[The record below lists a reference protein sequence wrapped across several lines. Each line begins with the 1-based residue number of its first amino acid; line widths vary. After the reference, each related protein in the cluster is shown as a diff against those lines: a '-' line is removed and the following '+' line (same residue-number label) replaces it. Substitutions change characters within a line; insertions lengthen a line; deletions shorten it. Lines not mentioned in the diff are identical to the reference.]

1 MRIFRNKLA
10 NFLFIREICQ
20 MKFRGKFVLLLLAVF
35 ALSSFRKP
43 TPVDGWVY
51 EREKKGIKI
60 FTKKSKWGRLR
71 DSKAVMLVSES
82 PEQMLQLITD
92 FEKYPTW
99 LPRCKKARVLARLSE
114 NEFIAHIVFNAPWP
128 IADRDCVVRIKIEK
142 DPDTGI
148 ILITEVSEPKYLKE
162 QEGVVRIQQL
172 VATWKLVPKS
182 MGTEVTNE
190 YSSNPGGNIPDWMTN
205 TQSVEN
211 PLATFENIQQQTI
224 TKK

>member
-1 MRIFRNKLA
+1 MPQICGMKL
-10 NFLFIREICQ
+10 
-20 MKFRGKFVLLLLAVF
+20 RGKFVLLLLVVM
-35 ALSSFRKP
+35 ALSSFRKAN
-43 TPVDGWVY
+43 PVDDWVY

-71 DSKAVMLVSES
+71 DSKAVMLVNES
-82 PEQMLQLITD
+82 PEQMVQLLTD

-128 IADRDCVVRIKIEK
+128 VADRDCVVRIKIEK
-142 DPDTGI
+142 DPATGM

-182 MGTEVTNE
+182 TGTEVTNE

-205 TQSVEN
+205 TQSVDN
-211 PLATFENIQQQTI
+211 PLATFENIQQRTT